1 MFIVDVQ
8 ARVVG
13 ACARQNTLQLPF
25 GAHQTVDACG
35 GVRRW
40 TFVTPGDREKKTCLE
55 SITDKS
61 NPISSVTGLIFSRW
75 VGVGDVLC
83 WTIFG

>member
-1 MFIVDVQ
+1 MVLHIIYITYTVYARYLQFDVPEMSIVDVQ

-40 TFVTPGDREKKTCLE
+40 TFVTPGDREKKTFL
-55 SITDKS
+55 D
-61 NPISSVTGLIFSRW
+61 L
-75 VGVGDVLC
+75 
-83 WTIFG
+83 